1 MKTTK
6 LVRFLTSIAALP
18 LVLSACATTEAP
30 APVAAAPAAVEAPA
44 PAPAAPAVRDAKPA
58 LWVLKDADTTIY
70 LFGTIHLLPKDVEWF
85 KGPVKTAFDSS
96 DALVLEIIE
105 PPMGEMMKLMNKY
118 GAATDGVKLSDRLD
132 ETTRANYETAMK
144 GIGIPSAAFET
155 RQPWLVY
162 ITLYGMQLM
171 NSGWDPNSG
180 AEKVLT
186 TAAKETGKPVMAL
199 ETADE
204 QFAILSGFTM
214 EGQTAMLGQVVND
227 PEGGV
232 RELNRL
238 LEYWMKG
245 DVDGIGS
252 VMSSSMGEA
261 EAVETAL
268 LTKRNAN
275 WTVWIDK
282 KMDEPGTFF
291 IAVGAA
297 HLAGDKSVQ
306 SMLAKEGLIVERVP
320 NN

>member
-18 LVLSACATTEAP
+18 LALSACASTEAP
-30 APVAAAPAAVEAPA
+30 APVAATPVVEAPA
-44 PAPAAPAVRDAKPA
+44 PAPATPAMRDAKPA

-70 LFGTIHLLPKDVEWF
+70 LFGTIHLLPNDVEWF

-105 PPMGEMMKLMNKY
+105 PPMGEMMQLMNKY
-118 GAATDGVKLSDRLD
+118 GTATDGVKLSDRLD
-132 ETTRANYETAMK
+132 ETTRANYEAAMK

-186 TAAKETGKPVMAL
+186 TAAKESGKPIMAL

-214 EGQTAMLGQVVND
+214 EEQTAMLGQVVND

-232 RELNRL
+232 RELNKL
-238 LEYWMKG
+238 LEFWMKG
-245 DVDGIGS
+245 DVDGIGN
-252 VMSSSMGEA
+252 VMASTMGEA
-261 EAVETAL
+261 EAVEMAL

-282 KMDEPGTFF
+282 KMDEPGTYF
-291 IAVGAA
+291 IVVGAA

-306 SMLAKEGLIVERVP
+306 SMLAKEGLVAERVP
-320 NN
+320 N